1 MCALAL
7 PGLELRSCAG
17 YLARMWV
24 VLRGV
29 LLLGGLGCVGVF
41 GCPWVQRLGI
51 DLAVYQLLL
60 RPLLQSIVL
69 GRR

>member
-1 MCALAL
+1 MFALAR
-7 PGLELRSCAG
+7 PQLELRSCVG

-24 VLRGV
+24 VLLGV

-41 GCPWVQRLGI
+41 GCPWVQQLGI
-51 DLAVYQLLL
+51 DLTIYQLLL
-60 RPLLQSIVL
+60 RPLLQNIVL